1 MFSRGLAVT
10 AMHIMV
16 KRALVISWRLYQP
29 QKTKH
34 EDQLV
39 ASVVHVVKQWGQHV
53 VLHKCAHIVSNL
65 KHDV

>member
-1 MFSRGLAVT
+1 
-10 AMHIMV
+10 MV